1 MKRVRW
7 AALAAGSVMLLSG
20 CGSADNN
27 NVWGE
32 YLQILK
38 DSATG
43 TFGDRAVT
51 REQAAAVPYAT
62 MGYRL
67 NGGQEMMIVLA
78 TDTNGDLLW
87 TSAAHIVLLT
97 HQGRVIRTVGLP
109 HNISGVM
116 PIMGDHLPAPA
127 SVLQA
132 AFTSTRTVD
141 FPDTGTYSVP
151 ISCKMMTAGRETI
164 SILGQS
170 IATVRA
176 DESCKSDGWSFRDS
190 YWLDP
195 ASGFVWRSLQHLT
208 PKGDTIETEILRPP
222 G

>member
-1 MKRVRW
+1 MKRIRW
-7 AALAAGSVMLLSG
+7 AALAAGSILLLSG

-27 NVWGE
+27 DIWGE
-32 YLQILK
+32 YLQVLK
-38 DSATG
+38 DSAKG
-43 TFGDRAVT
+43 TFGDKAIT
-51 REQAAAVPYAT
+51 REQAASVPYAT

-67 NGGQEMMIVLA
+67 NGGQEMMIILA

-87 TSAAHIVLLT
+87 TSSAHIVLLT
-97 HQGRVIRTVGLP
+97 HDGRIIRTVGLP

-116 PIMGDHLPAPA
+116 PLMGDHLPAPA
-127 SVLQA
+127 AVLKA
-132 AFTSTRTVD
+132 AFTSARTVD
-141 FPDTGTYSVP
+141 YPDTGTYSVP
-151 ISCKMMTAGRETI
+151 ITCKMMVAGRETI

-176 DESCKSDGWSFRDS
+176 NESCKSNGTSFQDS

-195 ASGFVWRSLQHLT
+195 TSGFVWRSLQHLA

>member
-1 MKRVRW
+1 VNRLPW
-7 AALAAGSVMLLSG
+7 LALAAGSVMLLAG

-27 NVWGE
+27 DIWGE
-32 YLQILK
+32 YFQILK

-67 NGGQEMMIVLA
+67 NGGQEVMIVLA
-78 TDTNGDLLW
+78 TDTHGDLLW

-97 HQGRVIRTVGLP
+97 HDGRIIRTVGLP

-127 SVLQA
+127 AVLQG
-132 AFTSTRTVD
+132 AFTSTRSVD
-141 FPDTGTYSVP
+141 YPDTGTYSVP
-151 ISCKMMTAGRETI
+151 VSCKMMTAGRETI
-164 SILGQS
+164 SVLGQS
-170 IATVRA
+170 IATLRA
-176 DESCKSDGWSFRDS
+176 DESCKSNGWSFRDS

-195 ASGFVWRSLQHLT
+195 VSGFVWRSLQHLT

>member
-1 MKRVRW
+1 VKRAGW
-7 AALAAGSVMLLSG
+7 AVLAAGCAMLLTG

-27 NVWGE
+27 DIWRE
-32 YLQILK
+32 YAQILK
-38 DSATG
+38 DSAKG

-67 NGGQEMMIVLA
+67 NGGQEIMIVLA
-78 TDTNGDLLW
+78 TDTSGDLLW

-97 HQGRVIRTVGLP
+97 HDGRILRTVGLP

-116 PIMGDHLPAPA
+116 PIMGDHLPAPGTA
-127 SVLQA
+127 LQA

-141 FPDTGTYSVP
+141 YPDNGTYSVP

-176 DESCKSDGWSFRDS
+176 DESCKSGSWSFQDS

-208 PKGDTIETEILRPP
+208 AKGDTIETEILRPP